1 MKQSFRC
8 RLLRRKSN
16 RSTDASLPHRT
27 RPTRSTLTRLSSRS
41 ASARRPP
48 SARLMRGSS
57 GEAVT
62 VPRRRSMPATPKLPP
77 AAVKPAAPVIPVDVE
92 AIRLL
97 HWASQTGDAAQV
109 QRLVD
114 RGVPIDSKITKQGWT
129 PLLLASHGGH
139 MVRFVLQDPVL
150 PPILACACA
159 RPTSPGVLPCCK
171 VFCSHIRTA
180 PSFSIFFDT

>member
-1 MKQSFRC
+1 MKQSFRS

-27 RPTRSTLTRLSSRS
+27 HPTRAALTRLSSRS
-41 ASARRPP
+41 GSAGPRGGPP
-48 SARLMRGSS
+48 SARLTRGG
-57 GEAVT
+57 GEAIT
-62 VPRRRSMPATPKLPP
+62 VPHRRSMPATPKLPP

-114 RGVPIDSKITKQGWT
+114 RGVPIDAKVSKQGWT

-139 MVRFVLQDPVL
+139 MVRLCCRIPFF
-150 PPILACACA
+150 PPPTRA
-159 RPTSPGVLPCCK
+159 RAHVRHRLGVLPCCK
-171 VFCSHIRTA
+171 VALTFTFA
-180 PSFSIFFDT
+180 PPPQSQL